1 MRFMSF
7 FGFAAVRYVF
17 FLVELEIESFVMFML
32 GKKVFVKSCAQ
43 LHLCRKNQSLRQT
56 EQLSMHIFFA
66 RLFVCGLLL
75 LSCCTVVVL
84 DTFGHFSCLHF
95 VCELTGYSTAN
106 GAICGAAGERG
117 VAVSNIESK
126 TWPSKSNIPIAF
138 TRKMLSDGLLFMCV
152 TQAVAEQ
159 AGPSAEG
166 AFTRVV
172 SIVSSRLVDVDCHR
186 A

>member
-1 MRFMSF
+1 M
-7 FGFAAVRYVF
+7 
-17 FLVELEIESFVMFML
+17 
-32 GKKVFVKSCAQ
+32 
-43 LHLCRKNQSLRQT
+43 
-56 EQLSMHIFFA
+56 
-66 RLFVCGLLL
+66 CGLLL

-84 DTFGHFSCLHF
+84 DTFGHSSL
-95 VCELTGYSTAN
+95 LGYSGYSTAN

-138 TRKMLSDGLLFMCV
+138 TRKMLSDGLLFLCV

-166 AFTRVV
+166 AFTRVEYIV
-172 SIVSSRLVDVDCHR
+172 VSSRLVDVDCHR
-186 A
+186 VTIVFFKRRIAALAYLGAEGMHRAEALARICNAANPKNDMNRRVVLEGVLPAVPPLPKTEGFQDLGLLE